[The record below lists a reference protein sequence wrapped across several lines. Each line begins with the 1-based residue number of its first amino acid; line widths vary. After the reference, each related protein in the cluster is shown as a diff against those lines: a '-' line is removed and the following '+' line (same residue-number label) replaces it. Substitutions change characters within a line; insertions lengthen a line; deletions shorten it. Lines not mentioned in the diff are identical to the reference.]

1 MWDLTRKTLKAT
13 STPRNTTRQCR
24 YQTITSMIFFLSY
37 HGLPVEHGKLCYAFG
52 LVLLKWIDLSGFFK
66 TFYWDQLTNIHENGW
81 NERLKVSGFSGIF
94 VHQWMHEKK
103 VPVTTNGGALFETQE
118 QSVREGGFKT
128 VTRVSGI
135 KVCFKSSSLL
145 TPTPGSGPITR
156 HPHPHGLSLALTWK
170 HEQREMSQV
179 S

>member
-1 MWDLTRKTLKAT
+1 MKTAEMNALKCLVF
-13 STPRNTTRQCR
+13 PVL
-24 YQTITSMIFFLSY
+24 FF
-37 HGLPVEHGKLCYAFG
+37 
-52 LVLLKWIDLSGFFK
+52 
-66 TFYWDQLTNIHENGW
+66 
-81 NERLKVSGFSGIF
+81 
-94 VHQWMHEKK
+94 HQWIYEKK

-135 KVCFKSSSLL
+135 KVYFKSSSLL
-145 TPTPGSGPITR
+145 TPTPGSGPMTR
-156 HPHPHGLSLALTWK
+156 HPQPHGLSLALTWK

>member
-1 MWDLTRKTLKAT
+1 MKTAEMNVLKCLVF
-13 STPRNTTRQCR
+13 PV
-24 YQTITSMIFFLSY
+24 FLSIN
-37 HGLPVEHGKLCYAFG
+37 GCMKKRF
-52 LVLLKWIDLSGFFK
+52 
-66 TFYWDQLTNIHENGW
+66 QLQQT
-81 NERLKVSGFSGIF
+81 
-94 VHQWMHEKK
+94 
-103 VPVTTNGGALFETQE
+103 GGALFETQE

-135 KVCFKSSSLL
+135 KVYFKSSSLL

-156 HPHPHGLSLALTWK
+156 HPHPDGLSLALTWK

>member
-1 MWDLTRKTLKAT
+1 MKTAEMNALKCLVF
-13 STPRNTTRQCR
+13 PV
-24 YQTITSMIFFLSY
+24 FF
-37 HGLPVEHGKLCYAFG
+37 F
-52 LVLLKWIDLSGFFK
+52 
-66 TFYWDQLTNIHENGW
+66 
-81 NERLKVSGFSGIF
+81 
-94 VHQWMHEKK
+94 HQWMHEKK
-103 VPVTTNGGALFETQE
+103 VPVTTNGGGGALFETQE

-135 KVCFKSSSLL
+135 KVHFKSSSLL

>member
-1 MWDLTRKTLKAT
+1 MKTAEMNSLKCLVF
-13 STPRNTTRQCR
+13 PV
-24 YQTITSMIFFLSY
+24 FF
-37 HGLPVEHGKLCYAFG
+37 F
-52 LVLLKWIDLSGFFK
+52 
-66 TFYWDQLTNIHENGW
+66 
-81 NERLKVSGFSGIF
+81 
-94 VHQWMHEKK
+94 HQWIYEKK

-128 VTRVSGI
+128 MTRVSGI
-135 KVCFKSSSLL
+135 KVYFKSSSLL

>member
-24 YQTITSMIFFLSY
+24 YQTVTSMIYFFIM
-37 HGLPVEHGKLCYAFG
+37 LCFTCRTRKA
-52 LVLLKWIDLSGFFK
+52 LLCFWISIKWIDLLGFF
-66 TFYWDQLTNIHENGW
+66 FFDWDQLTKIHENGW

-94 VHQWMHEKK
+94 VHQWIYEKK
-103 VPVTTNGGALFETQE
+103 VPVTTNGGALIETHE

-128 VTRVSGI
+128 MTRVSGI

-156 HPHPHGLSLALTWK
+156 HPHPHGLSLAPAWK

>member
-1 MWDLTRKTLKAT
+1 MKTAEMNALKCLVF
-13 STPRNTTRQCR
+13 PV
-24 YQTITSMIFFLSY
+24 FFFPPMDIWKKGSSY
-37 HGLPVEHGKLCYAFG
+37 NKRGG
-52 LVLLKWIDLSGFFK
+52 
-66 TFYWDQLTNIHENGW
+66 
-81 NERLKVSGFSGIF
+81 
-94 VHQWMHEKK
+94 
-103 VPVTTNGGALFETQE
+103 GGALFETQE

-128 VTRVSGI
+128 MTRVSGI
-135 KVCFKSSSLL
+135 KVYFKSSSLL